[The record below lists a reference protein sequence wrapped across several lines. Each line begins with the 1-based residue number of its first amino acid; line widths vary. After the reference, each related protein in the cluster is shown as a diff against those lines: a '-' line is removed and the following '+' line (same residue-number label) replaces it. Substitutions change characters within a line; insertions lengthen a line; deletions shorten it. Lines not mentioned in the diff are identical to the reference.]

1 DRRGRGPADQLRPG
15 RGGRQPEAA
24 PPRPGTDRP
33 VPPLHGGLRARA
45 GPLPLRAGA
54 DREPGAELAGGRP
67 HPLGRI
73 RFSSLAADPLFH
85 SARWRVRRYEVDS
98 NGHVNNAVY
107 LNWAEEIAELH
118 AEAAGYGRAWSIA
131 QSGTWVLHHAEITW
145 RKPAVQDDEVE
156 VSVRLESIRGVRG

>member
-1 DRRGRGPADQLRPG
+1 M
-15 RGGRQPEAA
+15 
-24 PPRPGTDRP
+24 
-33 VPPLHGGLRARA
+33 
-45 GPLPLRAGA
+45 
-54 DREPGAELAGGRP
+54 
-67 HPLGRI
+67 
-73 RFSSLAADPLFH
+73 AADPLFH

-131 QSGTWVLHHAEITW
+131 QGGTWVLHHAEITW

-156 VSVRLESIRGVRG
+156 VSVRLESIRGVRGIRRTWIRRASDGELLCELLVEWAWVRIADGRPARVPRELVELTSGTA